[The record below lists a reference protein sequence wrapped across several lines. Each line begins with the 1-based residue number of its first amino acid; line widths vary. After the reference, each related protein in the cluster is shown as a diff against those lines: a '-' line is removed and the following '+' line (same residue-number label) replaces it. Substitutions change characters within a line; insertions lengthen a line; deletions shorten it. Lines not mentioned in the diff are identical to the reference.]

1 MIEDPPLLKV
11 RRKFAR
17 PDTKTVAAFQGV
29 MTGHIVDALGGM
41 GALDWRIK
49 PLAPENSQ
57 FVGVA
62 LPCHAGPADNLAVFG
77 ALEAAQPGDV
87 LLAAS
92 EEHMGCAV
100 VGDLVIG
107 MMRNRGI
114 TAFVTDGLIRDI
126 EGILPVGLPVFCRG
140 ITPNSPVS
148 NGPGTVGLPVILGGQ
163 QVCAGDLVVGDRN
176 GVVVVPYNKIEDT
189 LKQLEQIRKAEA
201 EMEAAVQGGLIIP
214 GFFQT
219 VLDSGRIQEIK

>member
-29 MTGHIVDALGGM
+29 MTGHLVDALGGT

-49 PLAPENSQ
+49 PLALQNSE

-62 LPCHAGPADNLAVFG
+62 LPCYAGPADNLAVFG

-140 ITPNSPVS
+140 ITPNSPVR

-189 LKQLEQIRKAEA
+189 LKQLEQIRKTEA

>member
-1 MIEDPPLLKV
+1 
-11 RRKFAR
+11 
-17 PDTKTVAAFQGV
+17 
-29 MTGHIVDALGGM
+29 
-41 GALDWRIK
+41 
-49 PLAPENSQ
+49 
-57 FVGVA
+57 
-62 LPCHAGPADNLAVFG
+62 
-77 ALEAAQPGDV
+77 V

-100 VGDLVIG
+100 AGDLVIG

-140 ITPNSPVS
+140 ITPNSPVR

-163 QVCAGDLVVGDRN
+163 QVCAGDLVAGDRN

>member
-1 MIEDPPLLKV
+1 
-11 RRKFAR
+11 
-17 PDTKTVAAFQGV
+17 
-29 MTGHIVDALGGM
+29 MTGHLVDALGGT

-49 PLAPENSQ
+49 PLALQNSE

-62 LPCHAGPADNLAVFG
+62 LPCYAGPADNLAVFG

-140 ITPNSPVS
+140 ITPNSPVR

-163 QVCAGDLVVGDRN
+163 QVCAGDLVAGDRN

>member
-29 MTGHIVDALGGM
+29 MTGHLVDALGGT

-49 PLAPENSQ
+49 PLALKNSE

-62 LPCHAGPADNLAVFG
+62 LPCYAGPADNLAVFG

-140 ITPNSPVS
+140 ITPNSPVR

-163 QVCAGDLVVGDRN
+163 QVCAGDLVAGDRN

-214 GFFQT
+214 GFLQT

>member
-1 MIEDPPLLKV
+1 MIEDTPLLKV

-29 MTGHIVDALGGM
+29 MTGHLVDALGGM

-49 PLAPENSQ
+49 PLALKNAEV
-57 FVGVA
+57 VGVA
-62 LPCHAGPADNLAVFG
+62 LPCYAGPADNLAVFG

-140 ITPNSPVS
+140 ITPNSPVR

-163 QVCAGDLVVGDRN
+163 QVCAGDLVAGDRN

-189 LKQLEQIRKAEA
+189 LKQLEQIRKAAA